1 MSIEAK
7 IARRL
12 HADPAILAMPTAKR
26 LQEIQLA
33 LMDIPGADP
42 DDKALVARVDDV
54 LTRVLPRVKSLTG
67 LTDDDIARLIGK
79 SRPTVQA
86 YVGGRL
92 REQMPRWAYDRLISL
107 VQAKQIEVGYLLRD
121 LKHAREKS
129 T

>member
-26 LQEIQLA
+26 LREIQLA

-92 REQMPRWAYDRLISL
+92 REQMPQWAYDRLIRI